1 MIAARG
7 FNHEYTLVWTLQLV
21 TPYIQHK
28 RADFLHRYYI
38 HTYGASPKPLLLVPA
53 VEFEA
58 FLHDINSELGTFLN
72 FPHPTHEPG
81 FHLHFDEPGSPRPR
95 YLGRV
100 DAETTVDDMESK
112 IPGPDY
118 QAPGET
124 GEPDD
129 RSFKAFEAKMKAA
142 VQAGKNRT
150 KTQRETKKR
159 QRVGQKQGWCEQL
172 KRAQCYLGVRP
183 RRGALADD
191 QPVDPGN
198 LSWDDYIKAKT
209 ESELARCINLP
220 ELDVMEPAPYSFSQ
234 SVVFICVDIEAWEKD
249 HKVITEIGISTLDTN
264 DLISLPPSE
273 DGKAWMT
280 AIRPR
285 HFRIMEYQHLA
296 NSAFVEGCADKF
308 EKEFG
313 TSEFI
318 SSKEASQVIASCFR
332 PPFSTAFQMRSHTGP
347 AMQTAATHKY
357 DSSAKRNI
365 VLVGHDTKSDINF
378 MRTLGYDVSNLSNVL
393 EAIDTADMW
402 KALKHE
408 GQSCSLGR
416 VLLDL
421 EMVGWNLHNAV
432 STLITKSVDFGS
444 CLVYLPPPNF
454 RPPYRYRHTT
464 PTNRNL
470 PYPMHTNILP
480 RATTQPT
487 PSKP

>member
-1 MIAARG
+1 M
-7 FNHEYTLVWTLQLV
+7 
-21 TPYIQHK
+21 
-28 RADFLHRYYI
+28 
-38 HTYGASPKPLLLVPA
+38 PA

-58 FLHDINSELGTFLN
+58 LLHDINSELGTFLN

-100 DAETTVDDMESK
+100 SAEITVDDMESK
-112 IPGPDY
+112 IPEPDY
-118 QAPGET
+118 KAPGEI

-150 KTQRETKKR
+150 KTQKETKKK
-159 QRVGQKQGWCEQL
+159 QRVVQKQGWCEQL

-191 QPVDPGN
+191 HPVDPGS
-198 LSWDDYIKAKT
+198 LSWDEYIKAKT

-220 ELDVMEPAPYSFSQ
+220 ELDVTEPAPYSFSQ

-249 HKVITEIGISTLDTN
+249 HNVITEIGISTLDTN
-264 DLISLPPSE
+264 DLRSLTPSK

-285 HFRIMEYQHLA
+285 HFRIKDYQHLA
-296 NSAFVEGCADKF
+296 NSDFVEGCADKF

-318 SSKEASQVIASCFR
+318 SSKEASPVIASCFR
-332 PPFSTAFQMRSHTGP
+332 PPFSAAFQMQSHTGP
-347 AMQTAATHKY
+347 ATQPVATYKY
-357 DSSAKRNI
+357 DNAAKRNI
-365 VLVGHDTKSDINF
+365 VLVGHDIKSDINF
-378 MRTLGYDVSNLSNVL
+378 MRNLGYDVSNLSNVL

-432 STLITKSVDFGS
+432 SKVFAQHIDFGS
-444 CLVYLPPPNF
+444 GRVYLPHPNF
-454 RPPYRYRHTT
+454 RPSYSDRHIT
-464 PTNRNL
+464 PTERH
-470 PYPMHTNILP
+470 PSSRMHTNILP
-480 RATTQPT
+480 GQRRSLHPPSHDRHRLRRPPRPT
-487 PSKP
+487 HPHSRLLR